1 MENKDLIAFM
11 PEEDLAVEGRA
22 VDMNSDSNIKVEI
35 MGTGDNIVTEEDK
48 AEDAEHFFGEL
59 ERAANLGI
67 LSPVDGMGRIRGILD
82 DSVYARIIETA
93 DGDRYL
99 EFCEQYEN
107 GKYSHRFKVG
117 QDDLIMAARCGFQ
130 PQTIKK
136 GSELIYIKRDVITFM
151 KNLTREYCRKYSGNN
166 THNIVEIL
174 TGLCKAY
181 KQLPV
186 EKEDVESEIEVFYK
200 RLVSELHNFSYT
212 SCPEHKSYYV
222 VEDEDIDYLARQF
235 KMTRLKFLKQL
246 KDYNLLYLTS
256 SSKGY
261 QTNIRFSLSSP
272 YSLVPD
278 KTFTKWVYCIYNL
291 EYLNS
296 RKEEQMGIKRRGAE
310 EEEEDI
316 GL

>member
-22 VDMNSDSNIKVEI
+22 VDMNSDSNIKVEVI
-35 MGTGDNIVTEEDK
+35 GTGDNIVTEEDK

-59 ERAANLGI
+59 ERAVNLGI

-107 GKYSHRFKVG
+107 GKFSHRFKVW
-117 QDDLIMAARCGFQ
+117 QDDLFMAARCGFQ

-136 GSELIYIKRDVITFM
+136 GSEPIDMQDDVKKFM
-151 KNLTREYCRKYSGNN
+151 KNLVKEYCRKYNGNRM
-166 THNIVEIL
+166 HNIVEIL
-174 TGLCKAY
+174 TGLFKAY

-200 RLVSELHNFSYT
+200 RLVSEIRQLTLPDCFEN
-212 SCPEHKSYYV
+212 KSYYV
-222 VEDEDIDYLARQF
+222 LAEEDIDGLARKF
-235 KMTRLKFLKQL
+235 KMTRLEFLRQL
-246 KDYNLLYLTS
+246 KEYNLLYLTL

-261 QTNIRFSLSSP
+261 QTNVRLRWKGNLLP
-272 YSLVPD
+272 HE
-278 KTFTKWVYCIYNL
+278 TAWRYCIYNL

-296 RKEEQMGIKRRGAE
+296 RKEEQMGIKRRG
-310 EEEEDI
+310 EEEDI